1 MNFVLTTQ
9 SVSFEKDEL
18 SYIDLSEN
26 FVTDCKTLKIE
37 PFTLPNSIL
46 CATHVGELFCFYS
59 SDSQLPA
66 SEEFKTFSEKCVEL
80 LPDFISAQAERVKP
94 PEPTFDE
101 IKQSAIVTIYRL
113 CKDKRSE
120 IGGTL
125 DPLKTA
131 TWSVY
136 REFGL
141 AYRNGTLSE
150 KNKQYLL
157 QEIALRQIDGETLD
171 TFVDKILDN
180 SDLFMRAATIVS
192 GAEKR
197 ANLDLDQAQNE
208 AEIASAIQKLKDTL
222 KVLE

>member
-1 MNFVLTTQ
+1 MNFVITAQ
-9 SVSFEKDEL
+9 SVNFENGEL
-18 SYIDLSEN
+18 SYIDVAEN
-26 FVTDCKTLKIE
+26 FATDCTTLKIQ
-37 PFTLPNSIL
+37 PFSLPNSVL
-46 CATHVGELFCFYS
+46 CAAYQNDLCCFYT

-66 SEEFKTFSEKCVEL
+66 SEEFKTFSEKCVGL
-80 LPDFISAQAERVKP
+80 LPDFIAAQAERIKP

-101 IKQSAIVTIYRL
+101 IKQSGITTIYRL

-120 IGGTL
+120 VGGTL

-141 AYRNGTLSE
+141 SYKNGTLSE

-157 QEIALRQIDGETLD
+157 QEIALRQIEGETLD
-171 TFVDKILDN
+171 IFVDKILKN
-180 SDLFMRAATIVS
+180 SDLFMMAATIIS

-197 ANLDLDQAQNE
+197 AYLDIDLAKTQNE
-208 AEIASAIQKLKDTL
+208 IDKIILNLKNIL
-222 KVLE
+222 NKI